1 MPARK
6 KAAPK
11 LASLAQVRALQRAV
25 TDQACRIDTLAGHVL
40 VLTRHTERL
49 MREKDALLKRVAPE
63 VTR

>member
-6 KAAPK
+6 KPAPK
-11 LASLAQVRALQRAV
+11 PATLAQVRALQRAI
-25 TDQACRIDTLAGHVL
+25 TDQACRVDTLAGHVL

-49 MREKDALLKRVAPE
+49 MREKDALVKRLVPE